1 MNKNKSNTVNRNV
14 RVADQIQKDLAE
26 LIRTEVKDIRLQGA
40 WVTVTGV
47 EVTPDYSHAKVFY
60 SMLMDTMPIEPV
72 QAGLEAAAGYLRRE
86 LGKRLVLHTTPALHF
101 IYDNTTKNGIAMT
114 GLIQEALTIT
124 AKNDDVAKLQI
135 NPSYSVKSVITAD

>member
-1 MNKNKSNTVNRNV
+1 MSRNKKTTVNRNV

-26 LIRTEVKDIRLQGA
+26 LIRSEVKDERLQSA

-60 SMLMDTMPIEPV
+60 SMLIDTVAIAQV

-86 LGKRLVLHTTPALHF
+86 LGKRLVLHSTPALHF
-101 IYDNTTKNGIAMT
+101 VYDNTTKQGIAMT
-114 GLIQEALTIT
+114 GLINDALSVT
-124 AKNDDVAKLQI
+124 AKE
-135 NPSYSVKSVITAD
+135 

>member
-1 MNKNKSNTVNRNV
+1 MSRNKKTTVNRNV
-14 RVADQIQKDLAE
+14 RVADQIQKDLAD
-26 LIRTEVKDIRLQGA
+26 LIRTEVKDVRLHGA

-60 SMLMDTMPIEPV
+60 SLLVDTVAIAQV

-101 IYDNTTKNGIAMT
+101 VYDNTTKQGIVMT
-114 GLIQEALTIT
+114 GLINEALSVT
-124 AKNDDVAKLQI
+124 AKA
-135 NPSYSVKSVITAD
+135 

>member
-1 MNKNKSNTVNRNV
+1 MSRNKKTTVNRNV
-14 RVADQIQKDLAE
+14 RVADQIQKDLAD
-26 LIRTEVKDIRLQGA
+26 LIRTEVKDVRLHGA

-60 SMLMDTMPIEPV
+60 SLLVDTVAIAQV

-101 IYDNTTKNGIAMT
+101 VYDNTTKQGIVMT
-114 GLIQEALTIT
+114 GLINEALSVT
-124 AKNDDVAKLQI
+124 AKE
-135 NPSYSVKSVITAD
+135 

>member
-1 MNKNKSNTVNRNV
+1 MSRNKKTTVNRNV

-26 LIRTEVKDIRLQGA
+26 LIRTEVKDERLQGA

-47 EVTPDYSHAKVFY
+47 DVTPDYSHAKVFY
-60 SMLMDTMPIEPV
+60 SMLIDTVAIAQV

-101 IYDNTTKNGIAMT
+101 VHDNTTKNGIAMT
-114 GLIQEALTIT
+114 GLIQEALSVT
-124 AKNDDVAKLQI
+124 AKE
-135 NPSYSVKSVITAD
+135 

>member
-1 MNKNKSNTVNRNV
+1 MNKNKGNAVNRNV

-26 LIRTEVKDIRLQGA
+26 LIRTDVKDARLQGA

-60 SMLMDTMPIEPV
+60 SMLMDTVAVAPV

-101 IYDNTTKNGIAMT
+101 IYDNTTKQGIAMT
-114 GLIQEALTIT
+114 GLIEEALSTT
-124 AKNDDVAKLQI
+124 AKDDVDSTTAI
-135 NPSYSVKSVITAD
+135 NTAHTDDTASAV